1 MECLVGNQSFRRGFT
16 AAEKTELWDRWQRGE
31 SLKAIGRAFGKPSS
45 SIYFQVAP
53 HGGIRPAPRRRSR
66 LALTLSEREEISRG
80 IAAQR
85 TARSMARSLGHSPS
99 TVSREISRNGGYDRY
114 RAALADEQ
122 AWVRARR
129 PKRCKLADS
138 LWLRQAVA
146 SKLRLNWSPEQISG
160 WLNRVHP
167 EDEFCRVSHET
178 IYRSLFVQTRG
189 VLKKELLGHLR
200 SKRTIRR
207 SKQTGQN
214 GDGRGQIKDIVSIRR
229 RPVAVEDRAVPGH
242 WEGDLL
248 SGSKNSYIAT
258 LVERHTRY
266 VMLAKVANKDT
277 QTVVSAL
284 IKQAKRL
291 PDELYKSLTWDRGK
305 ELSDHRRFTL
315 ATNIDVY
322 FCDPQSPWQRGS
334 NENTNGLLRQ
344 YFPKGTDLSLY
355 SQVQLNKV
363 ARQLNERPRETLK
376 YETPAERFNACV
388 ASIG

>member
-1 MECLVGNQSFRRGFT
+1 VTRPGYRRGFT

-80 IAAQR
+80 IAMHR
-85 TARSMARSLGHSPS
+85 SARSLARLLGHSPS

-114 RAALADEQ
+114 RASQADEQ
-122 AWVRARR
+122 AWARSRR
-129 PKRCKLADS
+129 PKRCRLADS
-138 LWLRQAVA
+138 PRLRQAVA
-146 SKLRLNWSPEQISG
+146 RKLRINWSPEQIAG
-160 WLNRVHP
+160 WLKRAHP
-167 EDEFCRVSHET
+167 EDESCRVSHET
-178 IYRSLFVQTRG
+178 IYRSLFVQARG

-207 SKQTGQN
+207 SKQAGLN
-214 GDGRGQIKDIVSIRR
+214 GDGRGQIKDIVSIRQ
-229 RPVAVEDRAVPGH
+229 RPAAVDDRAVPGH

-284 IKQAKRL
+284 IKQAKKL
-291 PDELYKSLTWDRGK
+291 PNELYKSLTWDRGM
-305 ELSDHRRFTL
+305 ELADHRRFTL

-344 YFPKGTDLSLY
+344 YFPKGTDLSGY
-355 SQVQLNKV
+355 SQAHLNKV

-376 YETPAERFNACV
+376 YETPAERFSACV
-388 ASIG
+388 ASTG